1 MARNREVLVT
11 FAVGSQLSGSAG
23 VTWKTTQIPDDS
35 GLARTRRP
43 SGEAVQ
49 VLLPRDTSAEGVG
62 AQAEGGLPAEPEGG
76 GLYCKAHDVRC
87 PI

>member
-11 FAVGSQLSGSAG
+11 LAVSSQLSGSAG

-35 GLARTRRP
+35 CLVQTRRP
-43 SGEAVQ
+43 SGEAVR

-62 AQAEGGLPAEPEGG
+62 VQAEGGLPAEPEGG
-76 GLYCKAHDVRC
+76 GLYCKANDVRC